1 MRITK
6 QGLAFMALPAVAML
20 AGCETVAEEATAA
33 IGFEYVAALTGAS
46 GSGKAEVSLN
56 DATNTLC
63 TDLELSSGV
72 QMTAG
77 HLLGPNNT
85 VIADLEVPGRNDS
98 TNDSEEC
105 DKISDDQLDAIK
117 ANPGAFRVHIA
128 ATNGDLM
135 GTLRKER

>member
-1 MRITK
+1 MRNIR
-6 QGLAFMALPAVAML
+6 QAFVLLGLPAFAML
-20 AGCETVAEEATAA
+20 AGCETVAEEANAA
-33 IGFEYVAALTGAS
+33 IGFEYVAALTGPS
-46 GSGKAEVSLN
+46 GTGKAEISLN

-63 TDLELSSGV
+63 TDLELSPGV

-77 HLLGPNNT
+77 HVLGPNAT
-85 VIADLEVPGRNDS
+85 VIADLEVPDRNDT

-105 DKISDDQLDAIK
+105 DQITDAQLDAIK